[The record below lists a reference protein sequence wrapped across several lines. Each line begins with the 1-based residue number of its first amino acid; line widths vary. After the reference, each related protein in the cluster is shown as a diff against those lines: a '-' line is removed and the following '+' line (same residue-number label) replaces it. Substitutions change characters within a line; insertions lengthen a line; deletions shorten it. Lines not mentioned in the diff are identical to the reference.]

1 MASRKVK
8 PYTKQV
14 KELMADKSRILS
26 KAAAFEEM
34 ELAETA
40 RPLWSSAASYE
51 ERIAPLLDILGRRWV
66 LRILWELRNRPL
78 RSRALRSACGEIS
91 PSVRQ
96 KRIDELRQAGFVSLE
111 DGEGY
116 ALTPTGQDL
125 LGTFGPLT
133 KWAEDWQENLR

>member
-8 PYTKQV
+8 PYTKRV

-51 ERIAPLLDILGRRWV
+51 ERIAPLLDILGRDSEAALHRASGAACY
-66 LRILWELRNRPL
+66 EKSGDP
-78 RSRALRSACGEIS
+78 SRAANLYRAALAGSLTEQAKSDVQEKLTACLDQLDRVTVE
-91 PSVRQ
+91 SV
-96 KRIDELRQAGFVSLE
+96 A
-111 DGEGY
+111 
-116 ALTPTGQDL
+116 
-125 LGTFGPLT
+125 
-133 KWAEDWQENLR
+133 